1 MSQIHPEIKDDFIIV
16 LLLSCVVEH
25 PVSPLL
31 LNVKKWFTTFR
42 ITESISLNYKLF

>member
-31 LNVKKWFTTFR
+31 LNVKNGLQHFELPR
-42 ITESISLNYKLF
+42 VSV